1 MIRVGGAEPEPAPAP
16 APPAPAPAA
25 SGPTPPIVI
34 WTSTANAV
42 TLQYIIQQNETY
54 YKITHIPSS
63 APIKTTPQIEYKEVI
78 GQVGSIIS
86 QTFTNLKL
94 PEVFN
99 IYATYD
105 NGLTNQTASTA
116 NYGSP
121 TNITTVATSAPVVP
135 IAPAPQPSPAP
146 APAPARAPA
155 PAHSGGLRTRRNK
168 KKKSKKSKKSK
179 TRKVRK

>member
-16 APPAPAPAA
+16 
-25 SGPTPPIVI
+25 SGPAPPIVI
-34 WTSTANAV
+34 WTSTANTV

-63 APIKTTPQIEYKEVI
+63 VPIKTTPTIEYKEVT

-105 NGLTNQTASTA
+105 KGLTNQTASTA

-121 TNITTVATSAPVVP
+121 TNITTVATSAPIVP
-135 IAPAPQPSPAP
+135 IAPLA
-146 APAPARAPA
+146 APAPARA
-155 PAHSGGLRTRRNK
+155 AHSGGLRTRRNK